1 MCFKN
6 MHDNKRIAI
15 NSLISYVRLLAIMAL
30 SLFSTR
36 YILLGLGETDFG
48 IYNLIAGVVF
58 LFSFIANTM
67 ATTTQRFISFTMG
80 KENEIEKISEVFYNS
95 LVLHLIIAASV
106 AVVVQIGGSIVI
118 KYLLEI
124 PPGKISDAYFVLA
137 TVTIGIVGTVITVPF
152 EAVLMAHENIL
163 FVSLCQ
169 FFNAI
174 LKFGFALTVM
184 FIDGDRLRT
193 YSIFIAIIPYIQL
206 CAEWIFC
213 RRNYKET
220 LVKLKKIKDLSIIKH
235 IGAFAGWV
243 MIGTTCGTIR
253 NQGSS
258 ILLNMFFGVVINAAN
273 GIATQVNGVLMQFS
287 SSITTAI
294 RPQLIKSAGEGDQER
309 MLSLTYVACKYPLI
323 LTGVLAVPLI
333 VAMPTVLNL
342 WLKEVPEY
350 TIIFCRLL
358 LLSAILNQSTIGM
371 TAALEAYGKVKL
383 VHFFIGLSFLLVIP
397 AAYIFLKNGYP
408 PDSVLLCIVIN
419 EACAALLRLLFAR
432 IQLGLSIL
440 RFIKEVGARCLV
452 IISISGVIDY
462 FCWIYF
468 PKDFIGLIMIGVTT
482 LAIFSLLTYFIGLNK
497 SERHKVVSVFKRFVN
512 R

>member
-1 MCFKN
+1 MR
-6 MHDNKRIAI
+6 DNKRIAV
-15 NSLISYVRLLAIMAL
+15 NTVISYVRLLAIMAM

-36 YILLGLGETDFG
+36 YILSALGETDFG

-80 KENEIEKISEVFYNS
+80 KEKETEIIGNVFYNS
-95 LVLHLIIAASV
+95 LALHVFIAIAV
-106 AVVVQIGGSIVI
+106 AVTVQIGGTLVI
-118 KYLLEI
+118 SHLLEI
-124 PPGKISDAYFVLA
+124 PADKISDAYFVLA

-169 FFNAI
+169 LFNAI
-174 LKFGFALTVM
+174 IKFGIAIAVM
-184 FIDGDRLRT
+184 FIESERLKC
-193 YSIFIAIIPYIQL
+193 YAVLIASIPYIQL
-206 CAEWIFC
+206 CAEWIYC
-213 RRNYKET
+213 NRHYAET
-220 LVKLKKIKDLSIIKH
+220 RFSIKKITDFSIIKH

-243 MIGTTCGTIR
+243 MIGTTCSTIR

-323 LTGVLAVPLI
+323 LTGLLAVPLI
-333 VAMPTVLNL
+333 VAMPTVLNI
-342 WLKEVPEY
+342 WLTEVPAY
-350 TIIFCRLL
+350 TVTFCRLL

-397 AAYIFLKNGYP
+397 AAYVLLKNGYP
-408 PDSVLLCIVIN
+408 PESVIQCIVIN
-419 EACAALLRLLFAR
+419 ETLAAFLRLLFAR
-432 IQLGLSIL
+432 MQLGISVS
-440 RFIKEVGARCLV
+440 RFIKEIGIRCFV
-452 IISISGVIDY
+452 MISISSIIDY

-468 PKDFIGLIMIGVTT
+468 PKNFWGLIMIGVTT
-482 LAIFSLLTYFIGLNK
+482 LAVFSLLTYFIGLNK
-497 SERHKVVSVFKRFVN
+497 SERYKVASVLNRFLKR
-512 R
+512 

>member
-1 MCFKN
+1 
-6 MHDNKRIAI
+6 
-15 NSLISYVRLLAIMAL
+15 MAL

-80 KENEIEKISEVFYNS
+80 KEKDIEKIREVFYNS
-95 LVLHLIIAASV
+95 LVLHLFIAASV

-118 KYLLEI
+118 KYLLDI
-124 PPGKISDAYFVLA
+124 PTVKICDAYFVLA

-169 FFNAI
+169 LFNAI
-174 LKFGFALTVM
+174 LKFGIALTVM

-193 YSIFIAIIPYIQL
+193 YAILIAIIPYIQL

-213 RRNYKET
+213 CRSYKET
-220 LVKLKKIKDLSIIKH
+220 SITLKKIKDLSIIKH

-273 GIATQVNGVLMQFS
+273 GIATQVNSVLMQFS

-294 RPQLIKSAGEGDQER
+294 RPQLIKSAGEGDTDR
-309 MLSLTYVACKYPLI
+309 MLSLTYVACKYPLL
-323 LTGVLAVPLI
+323 LTGILAVPLI
-333 VAMPTVLNL
+333 AAMPTVLQV
-342 WLKEVPEY
+342 WLEDVPDY
-350 TIIFCRLL
+350 TVVFCRLL
-358 LLSAILNQSTIGM
+358 LISAMLNQSTIGM
-371 TAALEAYGKVKL
+371 TAALEAYGKVKF

-397 AAYIFLKNGYP
+397 AGYLLLRHGYP
-408 PDSVLLCIVIN
+408 PQSVMWCIVIN
-419 EACAALLRLLFAR
+419 EACAATLRLCFAR
-432 IQLGLSIL
+432 MQLGISVRRFVTEVGIRCIIIILISFAIDYLCWKYLPGNFWGLIVLGLSTIL
-440 RFIKEVGARCLV
+440 CF
-452 IISISGVIDY
+452 SI
-462 FCWIYF
+462 
-468 PKDFIGLIMIGVTT
+468 
-482 LAIFSLLTYFIGLNK
+482 LTYYIGLNHNEK
-497 SERHKVVSVFKRFVN
+497 IKVNATISRLLNKYIYN
-512 R
+512 K

>member
-1 MCFKN
+1 MR
-6 MHDNKRIAI
+6 DNKRIAV
-15 NSLISYVRLLAIMAL
+15 NTGISYVRLLAIMAL

-36 YILLGLGETDFG
+36 YILLALGETDFG

-80 KENEIEKISEVFYNS
+80 KEKDTEKIRDVFYNS
-95 LVLHLIIAASV
+95 LTLHLFIAISV
-106 AVVVQIGGSIVI
+106 AVIVQIGGSLVI
-118 KYLLEI
+118 RYLLEI
-124 PPGKISDAYFVLA
+124 PSGKIPDAYFVLT
-137 TVTIGIVGTVITVPF
+137 TVTLGIVGTVITVPF

-169 FFNAI
+169 FFNSVIKFCIAI
-174 LKFGFALTVM
+174 AVM
-184 FIDGDRLRT
+184 FIDGDRLRF
-193 YSIFIAIIPYIQL
+193 YAILIALIPYIQL
-206 CAEWIFC
+206 CAEWIYC
-213 RRNYKET
+213 NAHYPET
-220 LVKLKKIKDLSIIKH
+220 RFRLKKISDFSVIRH

-243 MIGTTCGTIR
+243 MIGTTCSTIR

-258 ILLNMFFGVVINAAN
+258 ILLNMFFGVIINAAN

-294 RPQLIKSAGEGDQER
+294 RPQLIKSAGEGDKDR

-323 LTGVLAVPLI
+323 LTGLLAVPLI
-333 VAMPTVLNL
+333 VAMPVILEI

-350 TIIFCRLL
+350 TVIFCRLL

-383 VHFFIGLSFLLVIP
+383 VHFFIGMSFLLVIP
-397 AAYIFLKNGYP
+397 ASYFLLKNGFP
-408 PDSVLLCIVIN
+408 PESVILCIVVN
-419 EACAALLRLLFAR
+419 EALAACLRLLFAR
-432 IQLGLSIL
+432 LQLGISVS
-440 RFIKEVGARCLV
+440 RFILEVGIRCLL
-452 IISISGVIDY
+452 IISISYVIEY

-468 PKDFIGLIMIGVTT
+468 PKNFSGLVLIGIVT
-482 LAIFSLLTYFIGLNK
+482 LVIFSILTYCIGLNGN
-497 SERHKVVSVFKRFVN
+497 ERAKVLSVINRVTKR
-512 R
+512 